1 MNTLTYTATN
11 MDEMSSIIKQHP
23 GFIKADWC
31 GNTECEIKLKDKT
44 GIKSRCILENEEK
57 ITGKLK
63 KYSKVNRNDE
73 FIYVKSG
80 NNYSFINNILI
91 DLFYVILIFLMVFT
105 TSNITTI
112 VFISIMYYLILDTT
126 LSICEVISMYDTFEI
141 SIYKVLDL
149 FDLEKEKINHLNKI
163 NIEKSTPSQ
172 A

>member
-1 MNTLTYTATN
+1 MKKIIMLILIIIILFLIAFKYKNIFNNNYLKCKNSQIFYNSKFIEYLTSYN
-11 MDEMSSIIKQHP
+11 SIKNLNI
-23 GFIKADWC
+23 
-31 GNTECEIKLKDKT
+31 
-44 GIKSRCILENEEK
+44 EEK

-112 VFISIMYYLILDTT
+112 VFISSMYYLILDTT

-149 FDLEKEKINHLNKI
+149 FDL
-163 NIEKSTPSQ
+163 
-172 A
+172 